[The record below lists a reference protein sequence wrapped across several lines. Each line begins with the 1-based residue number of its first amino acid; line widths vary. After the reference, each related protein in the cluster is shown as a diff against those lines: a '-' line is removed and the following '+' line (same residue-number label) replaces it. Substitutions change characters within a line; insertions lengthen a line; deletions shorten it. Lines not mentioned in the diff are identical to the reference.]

1 MKHFSLAGRSQR
13 LCTGTFMAVLLFSL
27 LQKSILTATCEE
39 LDNKRYVFKNYFQIS
54 LLDT

>member
-1 MKHFSLAGRSQR
+1 MKHFSLAGLGQR
-13 LCTGTFMAVLLFSL
+13 LCTGTFMGVLLFSL

-39 LDNKRYVFKNYFQIS
+39 LDNKRYVFKNYFQNL